1 MINKTKAVFVF
12 STVVV
17 LLSAEANATDTLG
30 DLNEKKSSCC
40 SCSFLSR
47 FSLKNKHVSNQ
58 RSRRAEEYDLVITTP
73 RVTGT
78 NKLLEFSPRLILEIT
93 SFLDHSN
100 QLKLSHV
107 SKKFKHEL
115 GEDFWEN
122 KIQRSGYLVWDLSLP
137 KTKVFFANYCYYRGF
152 GRDPRLPEKVEIRTE
167 HVDLIPNILLAEKAL
182 ALGFPKGRE
191 NYRQVQHKI
200 RMDKVFHSL
209 GPKRQSQV
217 DLSSYMGMGN
227 TLAFGRRL

>member
-12 STVVV
+12 SAVVM
-17 LLSAEANATDTLG
+17 LLSAETNASDTFE
-30 DLNEKKSSCC
+30 DLREKKSPCC

-47 FSLKNKHVSNQ
+47 FSLKNKHVSSQN
-58 RSRRAEEYDLVITTP
+58 SRRAEEYDLIITTP

-78 NKLLEFSPRLILEIT
+78 NKLLEFPPGLILEIT

-107 SKKFKHEL
+107 SKKFKQEL

-122 KIQRSGYLVWDLSLP
+122 KIQRSGYLVWDPSLP
-137 KTKVFFANYCYYRGF
+137 KAKVFFANYFYYRGF
-152 GRDPRLPEKVEIRTE
+152 GRDPRLPEKVETRTE
-167 HVDLIPNILLAEKAL
+167 YVALMPNILLAEKAL

-200 RMDKVFHSL
+200 CMDKVSHSS
-209 GPKRQSQV
+209 GPRWQSQV

-227 TLAFGRRL
+227 TLAFKRRL